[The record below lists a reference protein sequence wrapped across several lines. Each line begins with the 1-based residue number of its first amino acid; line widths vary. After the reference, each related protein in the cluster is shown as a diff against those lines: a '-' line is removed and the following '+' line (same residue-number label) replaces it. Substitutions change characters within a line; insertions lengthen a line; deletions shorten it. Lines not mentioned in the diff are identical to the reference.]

1 MSSPFDL
8 NDMMVNSNYFQWN
21 HYFMVSYFVA
31 KKLATLTVVTRDSKI
46 EVEHYYLLIC
56 TYKTVI

>member
-8 NDMMVNSNYFQWN
+8 NDMMVNSNYFQWK

-46 EVEHYYLLIC
+46 EVEHFYLLI
-56 TYKTVI
+56 